1 MLKIQFG
8 TLMGNPNGRNGSLQM
23 MKRAGTAFQRP
34 GRMNTFTGNEDI
46 GALETEDDIK
56 VNGSHS

>member
-1 MLKIQFG
+1 
-8 TLMGNPNGRNGSLQM
+8 MGNPNGRNGSLQM